1 MKKILMMLA
10 LVLTLSTSFAFT
22 TGEEAVN
29 KQALNA
35 FKTEF
40 AGATDVAW
48 TIGNDYYKV
57 TFSLGDQK
65 LFAYYDAQGQFTAV
79 TRYISSFQLPLNLQG
94 GLRKSYGN
102 YWISDLFEIA
112 NHDGTSYYV
121 TMETA
126 DTKIV
131 LKSTDGG
138 DWAVFQKSKK
148 V

>member
-1 MKKILMMLA
+1 MKKIMMMLA
-10 LVLTLSTSFAFT
+10 LVLTVTTSFAFT
-22 TGEEAVN
+22 GEGAVN

-35 FKTEF
+35 FNTQF
-40 AGATDVAW
+40 GAATDAAW
-48 TIGNDYYKV
+48 TTASDYYKV

-65 LFAYYDAQGQFTAV
+65 LFAYYSTSGEFIAV
-79 TRYISSFQLPLNLQG
+79 TRYISSLQLPLNLHG
-94 GLRKSYGN
+94 SVKKAYEN
-102 YWISDLFEIA
+102 YWITDLFEVA
-112 NHDGTSYYV
+112 NQDGTSYYV
-121 TMETA
+121 TLETA